1 MLQILVGLLA
11 KTLNK
16 PEDEIKSL
24 ILKEDSE
31 ELKPD
36 ALSIMLDLD
45 ASRMSTLVEAHKKE
59 KADQYARALKEVS
72 KDWEKK
78 IKDQFSLETDKTG
91 DELIAEAV
99 QSKASGG
106 GDGDGDELTDE
117 KVKSHPLY
125 IRLENEKKR
134 ELEEVRKEW
143 EKKLDEK
150 ENEYTQRMTRSSVH
164 QKILAR
170 IKSKNPVLPE
180 DAKKAEKRL
189 NAALRDF
196 SEYDFDIDGNDIIVK
211 TKDGQQLKDKHNNPV
226 SFEELVDVVAD
237 DYFDFDGSGG
247 DSGGKGSGS
256 GTGNKNE
263 FGSGKFDRV
272 VSPKTPDELKEAIRN
287 AKSSEEREAI
297 TAAWEKNQGKSE

>member
-1 MLQILVGLLA
+1 MLEILVGLLA

-31 ELKPD
+31 ELKDD
-36 ALSIMLDLD
+36 ALSILLDLD
-45 ASRMSTLVEAHKKE
+45 ADRMTALVEKHKKE

-78 IKDQFSLETDKTG
+78 IKEQFSLETESTG
-91 DELIAEAV
+91 DDLIAEAV
-99 QSKASGG
+99 QKQSSGG
-106 GDGDGDELTDE
+106 GKGDGEELTDE

-125 IRLENEKKR
+125 IRLQNEKKK
-134 ELEEVRKEW
+134 EIDEINADWQKKLEEK
-143 EKKLDEK
+143 D
-150 ENEYTQRMTRSSVH
+150 NEYNQRMTRSSVH
-164 QKILAR
+164 QKILTR
-170 IKSKNPVLPE
+170 IKSKNPILPE

-211 TKDGQQLKDKHNNPV
+211 TKDGQQLMDKHNNPV
-226 SFEELVDVVAD
+226 SFDELVDAVAD
-237 DYFDFDGSGG
+237 DYFDFEDGK
-247 DSGGKGSGS
+247 DGKGSGG
-256 GTGNKNE
+256 GTGNKND

-272 VSPKTPDELKEAIRN
+272 VAPKTPEELKEAIRN

-297 TAAWEKNQGKSE
+297 TESWNKSQEKSE